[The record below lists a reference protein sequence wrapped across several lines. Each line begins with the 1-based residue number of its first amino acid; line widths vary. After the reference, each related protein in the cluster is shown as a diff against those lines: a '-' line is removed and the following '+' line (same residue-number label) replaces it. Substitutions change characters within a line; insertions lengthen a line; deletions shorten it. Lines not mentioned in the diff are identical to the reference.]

1 MLNKICIFQIF
12 LYLFISPLARI
23 GQGFDEVSYRFDVAI
38 LFLVIFMVA
47 GVVSR
52 TKSRPAVTVAT
63 PLLLSLPG
71 SAILTCW
78 SVLYAILSL
87 KHGLINRRIGTH
99 EAAMLFAEIPVADL
113 VVFRVFELL
122 FPFIVA
128 YLLTRMIRFKLSA
141 PDYILALGVG
151 GALLLSGLAF
161 SRSQAFFLL
170 ASSAIILQNS
180 LSRSQFRR
188 LLVLVGVAGVL
199 IFFLVSV
206 YRLNQT
212 PDENLT
218 NYFSDEVLKR
228 LDGLELISRLV
239 EIHGYSAMGI
249 DPSSVA
255 APLLSSIPFL
265 PAALELKASA
275 LTTIKSHILAFEFGL
290 MQGDTNSFVIVDVYY
305 WGGIIFLLLSAA
317 FLGAAVRKVDQGIL
331 VSKGIAK
338 NALFIAMAGNLIYME
353 RELISIL
360 IGIVRDFAIYAVI
373 LFLVCKRPLHQRMT
387 MTRDKLQRHL

>member
-23 GQGFDEVSYRFDVAI
+23 GQGFDEVSYRFDFAV

-47 GVVSR
+47 GAVSR
-52 TKSRPAVTVAT
+52 TKSRSPVAVAT

-71 SAILTCW
+71 SAILTGW
-78 SVLYAILSL
+78 SVLYSILSL
-87 KHGLINRRIGTH
+87 KHGLIDRRIGTH
-99 EAAMLFAEIPVADL
+99 EAALLFAEIPVADL

-128 YLLTRMIRFKLSA
+128 YLLTRMIRFRLSV
-141 PDYILALGVG
+141 PDYILALGVT

-170 ASSAIILQNS
+170 ACSAIILQNS
-180 LSRSQFRR
+180 LSRSQFRW
-188 LLVLVGVAGVL
+188 LLVLAGAAGVL
-199 IFFLVSV
+199 MFFLVSV
-206 YRLNQT
+206 YRLNLI
-212 PDENLT
+212 PDESLT
-218 NYFSDEVLKR
+218 NYFSDEILKR

-249 DPSSVA
+249 NPSSVA
-255 APLLSSIPFL
+255 APLLASIPFL

-275 LTTIKSHILAFEFGL
+275 LTTIKSHILAFEFGS

-305 WGGIIFLLLSAA
+305 WGGIIFLSLSAA

-360 IGIVRDFAIYAVI
+360 IGIVRDFAIYAFM

-387 MTRDKLQRHL
+387 MTPDKPQRHL